1 MRRTIIPSSHPRAK
15 SLYIRELLVNGFK
28 NGIVV
33 EEGLIAH
40 GRGETFDYLLGEDTT
55 KTART
60 AIRAA
65 CSLLLLAVHPV
76 ISVNGNV
83 AALCSKEVVEL
94 SNIINADIE
103 VNLFYWSKKREM
115 AIEQELK
122 KMGAKTVL
130 GTRSVD
136 SARIPELQSE
146 RGIVDYD
153 GIYKADT
160 VLVPLEDGDRTEAL
174 VKMHKKVICIDLNPL
189 SRTSKAATITVVDNV
204 IRALPAMAIE
214 AKQLK
219 EQNGEILKRIVNE
232 FDNNK
237 SLSES
242 LEIIRC
248 GVDAR
253 YR

>member
-1 MRRTIIPSSHPRAK
+1 MHRSIIPSSHPRAK

-55 KTART
+55 ETART
-60 AIRAA
+60 AIKAA

-94 SNIINADIE
+94 SNLINADIE
-103 VNLFYWSKKREM
+103 VNLFYWSEKREI
-115 AIEQELK
+115 AIEKELK
-122 KMGAKTVL
+122 KMGARTVL

-136 SARIPELQSE
+136 SARIPELRSE

-174 VKMHKKVICIDLNPL
+174 VKMHKRVIAIDLNPL
-189 SRTSKAATITVVDNV
+189 SRTSRAATITVVDNL
-204 IRALPAMAIE
+204 IRALPAMAME
-214 AKQLK
+214 AKRLK
-219 EQNGEILKRIVNE
+219 QQNGEILKRIVNE
-232 FDNNK
+232 FDNSKN
-237 SLSES
+237 LSES

-248 GVDAR
+248 GVHAR
-253 YR
+253 HR

>member
-1 MRRTIIPSSHPRAK
+1 MRRSIIPSSHPRAK

-55 KTART
+55 ETART
-60 AIRAA
+60 AIKAA

-115 AIEQELK
+115 AIEQVLK

-174 VKMHKKVICIDLNPL
+174 VKMHKKVISIDLNPL

-219 EQNGEILKRIVNE
+219 EQNGEILNRIVNE
-232 FDNNK
+232 FDNSKN
-237 SLSES
+237 LSES

>member
-1 MRRTIIPSSHPRAK
+1 MRRSIIPSSHPRAK

-55 KTART
+55 ETART
-60 AIRAA
+60 AIKAA

-115 AIEQELK
+115 VIEQELK

-174 VKMHKKVICIDLNPL
+174 VKMHKKVISIDLNPL

-232 FDNNK
+232 FDNSKN
-237 SLSES
+237 LSES

>member
-1 MRRTIIPSSHPRAK
+1 MHRSIIPSSHPRAK

-55 KTART
+55 ETART
-60 AIRAA
+60 AIKAA

-174 VKMHKKVICIDLNPL
+174 VKMHKKVIAIDLNPL
-189 SRTSKAATITVVDNV
+189 SRTSRAATITVVDNI

-219 EQNGEILKRIVNE
+219 QQNGEFLKRIVNE
-232 FDNNK
+232 FDNSKN
-237 SLSES
+237 LSQS

-248 GVDAR
+248 GVHAR
-253 YR
+253 HR

>member
-1 MRRTIIPSSHPRAK
+1 MHRSIIPSSHPRAK

-55 KTART
+55 ETART
-60 AIRAA
+60 AIKAA

-94 SNIINADIE
+94 SNLINADIE
-103 VNLFYWSKKREM
+103 VNLFYWSEKRQI
-115 AIEQELK
+115 AIEKELK
-122 KMGAKTVL
+122 KMGARTVL

-136 SARIPELQSE
+136 SARIPELRSE

-174 VKMHKKVICIDLNPL
+174 VKMHKKVIAIDLNPL
-189 SRTSKAATITVVDNV
+189 SRTSRAATITVVDNL
-204 IRALPAMAIE
+204 IRALPAMAME
-214 AKQLK
+214 AKRLK
-219 EQNGEILKRIVNE
+219 QQNGEILKRIVNE
-232 FDNNK
+232 FDNSKN
-237 SLSES
+237 LSES

-248 GVDAR
+248 GVHAR
-253 YR
+253 HR

>member
-1 MRRTIIPSSHPRAK
+1 MHRSIIPSSHPRAK

-55 KTART
+55 ETART
-60 AIRAA
+60 AIKAA

-94 SNIINADIE
+94 SNLINADIE
-103 VNLFYWSKKREM
+103 VNLFYWSEKRQI
-115 AIEQELK
+115 AIEKELK
-122 KMGAKTVL
+122 KMGARTVL

-136 SARIPELQSE
+136 SARIPELRSE

-174 VKMHKKVICIDLNPL
+174 VKMHKRVIAIDLNPL
-189 SRTSKAATITVVDNV
+189 SRTSRAATITVVDNL
-204 IRALPAMAIE
+204 IRALPAMAME
-214 AKQLK
+214 AKRLK
-219 EQNGEILKRIVNE
+219 QQNGEILKRIVNE
-232 FDNNK
+232 FDNSKN
-237 SLSES
+237 LSES

-248 GVDAR
+248 GVHAR
-253 YR
+253 HR

>member
-1 MRRTIIPSSHPRAK
+1 MHRSIIPSSHPRAK

-55 KTART
+55 ETART
-60 AIRAA
+60 AIKAA

-94 SNIINADIE
+94 SNLINADIE
-103 VNLFYWSKKREM
+103 VNLFYWSEKRQI
-115 AIEQELK
+115 AIEKELK
-122 KMGAKTVL
+122 KMGARTVL

-136 SARIPELQSE
+136 SARIPELRSE

-174 VKMHKKVICIDLNPL
+174 VKMHKKVIAIDLNPL
-189 SRTSKAATITVVDNV
+189 SRTSRAATITVVDNL
-204 IRALPAMAIE
+204 IRALPAMAME
-214 AKQLK
+214 AKRLK
-219 EQNGEILKRIVNE
+219 QQNGEILKRIVNE
-232 FDNNK
+232 FDNSKN
-237 SLSES
+237 LSES

-248 GVDAR
+248 GVHAR

>member
-1 MRRTIIPSSHPRAK
+1 MRRSIIPSSHPRAK
-15 SLYIRELLVNGFK
+15 SLYIRELLANGFK

-55 KTART
+55 ETART
-60 AIRAA
+60 AIKAA

-103 VNLFYWSKKREM
+103 VNLFYWSEKREM
-115 AIEQELK
+115 AIQQELK
-122 KMGAKTVL
+122 KMGAKIVL

-136 SARIPELQSE
+136 SARIPQLRSE

-174 VKMHKKVICIDLNPL
+174 VKMHKKVISIDLNPL

-219 EQNGEILKRIVNE
+219 QQNSEILKRIVNE
-232 FDNNK
+232 FDNRKN
-237 SLSES
+237 LSDS

-248 GVDAR
+248 GVHAR
-253 YR
+253 HR

>member
-1 MRRTIIPSSHPRAK
+1 MRRSIIPSSHPRAK

-55 KTART
+55 ETART
-60 AIRAA
+60 AIKAA
-65 CSLLLLAVHPV
+65 SSLLLLAVHPV

-115 AIEQELK
+115 VIEQELK
-122 KMGAKTVL
+122 KIGAKTVL

-174 VKMHKKVICIDLNPL
+174 VKMHKKVISIDLNPL

-219 EQNGEILKRIVNE
+219 EQNGEILNRIVNE
-232 FDNNK
+232 FDNSKN
-237 SLSES
+237 LSES

>member
-1 MRRTIIPSSHPRAK
+1 MHRSIIPSSHPRAN

-55 KTART
+55 ETART
-60 AIRAA
+60 AIKAA

-94 SNIINADIE
+94 SNLINADIE
-103 VNLFYWSKKREM
+103 VNLFYWSEKRQI
-115 AIEQELK
+115 AIEKELK
-122 KMGAKTVL
+122 KMGARTVL

-136 SARIPELQSE
+136 SARIPELRSE

-174 VKMHKKVICIDLNPL
+174 VKMHKKVIAIDLNPL
-189 SRTSKAATITVVDNV
+189 SRTSRAATITVVDNL
-204 IRALPAMAIE
+204 IRALPAMAME
-214 AKQLK
+214 AKRLK
-219 EQNGEILKRIVNE
+219 QQNGEILKRIVNE
-232 FDNNK
+232 FDNSKN
-237 SLSES
+237 LSES

-248 GVDAR
+248 GVHAR
-253 YR
+253 HR

>member
-1 MRRTIIPSSHPRAK
+1 MRRSIIPSSHPRAK

-55 KTART
+55 ETART
-60 AIRAA
+60 AIKAA

-83 AALCSKEVVEL
+83 TALCSKEVVEL

-115 AIEQELK
+115 AIEQVLK

-130 GTRSVD
+130 GTRSVN

-174 VKMHKKVICIDLNPL
+174 VKMHKKVISIDLNPL

-219 EQNGEILKRIVNE
+219 QQNGEILRRIVNE
-232 FDNNK
+232 FDNRKN
-237 SLSES
+237 LSES

-248 GVDAR
+248 GAHAR
-253 YR
+253 HR

>member
-1 MRRTIIPSSHPRAK
+1 MHRSIIPSSHPRAK

-55 KTART
+55 ETART
-60 AIRAA
+60 AIKAA

-94 SNIINADIE
+94 SNLINADIE
-103 VNLFYWSKKREM
+103 VNLFYWSEKRQI
-115 AIEQELK
+115 AIEKELK
-122 KMGAKTVL
+122 KMGARTVL

-136 SARIPELQSE
+136 SARIPELRSE

-174 VKMHKKVICIDLNPL
+174 VKMHKKVIAIDLNPL
-189 SRTSKAATITVVDNV
+189 SRTSRAATITVVDNL
-204 IRALPAMAIE
+204 IRALPAMAME
-214 AKQLK
+214 AKRLK
-219 EQNGEILKRIVNE
+219 QQNGEILKRIVNE
-232 FDNNK
+232 FDNSKN
-237 SLSES
+237 LSES
-242 LEIIRC
+242 LEVIRC
-248 GVDAR
+248 GVHAR
-253 YR
+253 HR

>member
-1 MRRTIIPSSHPRAK
+1 MHRSIIPSSHPRAK

-60 AIRAA
+60 AIKAA

-94 SNIINADIE
+94 SNLINADIE
-103 VNLFYWSKKREM
+103 VNLFYWSEKRQI
-115 AIEQELK
+115 AIEKELK
-122 KMGAKTVL
+122 KMGARTVL

-136 SARIPELQSE
+136 SARIPELRSE

-174 VKMHKKVICIDLNPL
+174 VKMHKKVIAIDLNPL
-189 SRTSKAATITVVDNV
+189 SRTSRAATITVVDNL
-204 IRALPAMAIE
+204 IRALPAIAME
-214 AKQLK
+214 AKRLK
-219 EQNGEILKRIVNE
+219 QQNGEILKRIVNE
-232 FDNNK
+232 FDNSKN
-237 SLSES
+237 LSES

-248 GVDAR
+248 GVHAR

>member
-1 MRRTIIPSSHPRAK
+1 MHRSIIPSSHPRAK

-55 KTART
+55 ETART
-60 AIRAA
+60 AIKAA

-94 SNIINADIE
+94 SNLINADIE
-103 VNLFYWSKKREM
+103 VNLFYWSEKRQI
-115 AIEQELK
+115 AIEKELK
-122 KMGAKTVL
+122 KMGARTVL

-136 SARIPELQSE
+136 SARIPELRSE

-174 VKMHKKVICIDLNPL
+174 VKMHKRVIAIDLNPL
-189 SRTSKAATITVVDNV
+189 SRTSRAATITVVDNL
-204 IRALPAMAIE
+204 IRALPAMAME
-214 AKQLK
+214 AKRLK
-219 EQNGEILKRIVNE
+219 QQNGKILKRIVNE
-232 FDNNK
+232 FDNSKN
-237 SLSES
+237 LSES

-248 GVDAR
+248 GVHAR
-253 YR
+253 HR

>member
-1 MRRTIIPSSHPRAK
+1 MHRSIVPSSHPRAK

-55 KTART
+55 QTART
-60 AIRAA
+60 AIKAA

-115 AIEQELK
+115 AIEKELK

-136 SARIPELQSE
+136 STRIPELQSE

-174 VKMHKKVICIDLNPL
+174 VKMHKKVISIDLNPL

-232 FDNNK
+232 FDNSKN
-237 SLSES
+237 LSES

-253 YR
+253 YG